1 METITITVPTIEYGV
16 AKFVLP
22 GQGQCGDHYLVCR
35 NQGGILV
42 AAIDGIGH
50 GEEAANA
57 AKAAVSILKTGA
69 DEPVISLVQ
78 LCHEGLRS
86 TRGVVMSLASIDQ
99 GHGMMTW
106 VGVGNVQGVLMRSG
120 AAKGTVQE
128 VLLLRAGVVGS
139 QLPAL
144 QAAVLPI
151 TKGDTLVFVT
161 DGIRGEFAEGLSTL
175 ESPQRAADRILE
187 HHCRGNDDA
196 LVLVVRLTGVRG

>member
-22 GQGQCGDHYLVCR
+22 GQGQCGDHHLVCC
-35 NQGGILV
+35 NQSGILI

-57 AKAAVSILKTGA
+57 AKAAVSILKTGV

-78 LCHEGLRS
+78 RCHEGLRS
-86 TRGVVMSLASIDQ
+86 TRGVVMSLACIDQ

-151 TKGDTLVFVT
+151 AKGDTLVFAT
-161 DGIRGEFAEGLSTL
+161 DGIRGEFAEDLSAL

-187 HHCRGNDDA
+187 HRCRRNDDA

>member
-22 GQGQCGDHYLVCR
+22 GQGQCGDHHLVCC
-35 NQGGILV
+35 NQSGILV

-78 LCHEGLRS
+78 RCHEGLRS
-86 TRGVVMSLASIDQ
+86 TRGVVMSLASIDP

-106 VGVGNVQGVLMRSG
+106 VGVGNVQGVLMRSD

-151 TKGDTLVFVT
+151 AKGDTLVFVT
-161 DGIRGEFAEGLSTL
+161 DGIRGEFAENLSAL